1 MILSCAAGGTLAVAI
16 ACWAQLRYGT
26 DSLNAN
32 EIANG
37 ILSCLVAITAGCP
50 FFTYW
55 AACLIGSELYRIKVN
70 IMLQYGWLH
79 KIKVHTVHVLG

>member
-1 MILSCAAGGTLAVAI
+1 MILSCAAGGTVSVAI

-37 ILSCLVAITAGCP
+37 ILSCLVAITASCP
-50 FFTYW
+50 FVSYW
-55 AACLIGSELYRIKVN
+55 VACLIGSELCRLN
-70 IMLQYGWLH
+70 
-79 KIKVHTVHVLG
+79 KIKYSQLKKPIKLILTS